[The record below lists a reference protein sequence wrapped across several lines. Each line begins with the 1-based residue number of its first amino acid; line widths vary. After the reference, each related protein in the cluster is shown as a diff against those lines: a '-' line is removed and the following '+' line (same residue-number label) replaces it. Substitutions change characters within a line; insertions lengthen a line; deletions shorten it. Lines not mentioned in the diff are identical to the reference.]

1 MGSTIN
7 IGLVY
12 NDSKAIGKILEKLL
26 GLVVENNGHFQS
38 VKFCEDYDGES
49 WIELDYPNMD
59 TTFIDKMTK
68 SYFVQIQSCLDLFQ
82 IEQLKTDIR
91 IEKYD
96 EFFGLLLLFNED
108 EILPNYSIESLEK
121 ITNSIINFIVEVHP
135 VLNFDYA
142 FCDHEAEI
150 EYSPKEFKPE
160 KYSLSFLPNLTNG
173 VLGVRKSSWEI
184 NGLTERR

>member
-1 MGSTIN
+1 M
-7 IGLVY
+7 
-12 NDSKAIGKILEKLL
+12 LELF
-26 GLVVENNGHFQS
+26 VENNGHFRS
-38 VKFCEDYDGES
+38 VKFCEDNDGES

-59 TTFIDKMTK
+59 TTFIKKMAK
-68 SYFVQIQSCLDLFQ
+68 SYYVQIQSCIDLFQ
-82 IEQLKTDIR
+82 MEQLKIEIR

-121 ITNSIINFIVEVHP
+121 ITNTIINFILEVHP
-135 VLNFDYA
+135 VLKFDYA
-142 FCDHEAEI
+142 FCDHEAEV

-173 VLGVRKSSWEI
+173 VLGVRKSSWHI
-184 NGLTERR
+184 NGLTERQ